1 MQRLFFITICFL
13 YSASPTWCEDVP
25 AQVKRPIEKS
35 IQTRQKTQKAEDRWY
50 EEKTRLEAE
59 FKTLQEEQKRFV
71 ALKNELNKKVESS
84 TIRIETMEHRITEIS
99 RISQELI
106 PYLEQVYNRLAALV
120 ENDPPFLR
128 EERQNRIKNLRKVL
142 DDDQVSASEKFRK
155 MTEALFV
162 EAEYGNTVE
171 VYQQRIVVDEKD
183 ILANIFRLGRLSLF
197 FQSLDQATTGYF
209 DPALSVWKTFP
220 KAFNREINKAIE
232 MGGKRRSVD
241 LLTLPIGRIV
251 AQ

>member
-13 YSASPTWCEDVP
+13 YSASPAWCEDVP

-50 EEKTRLEAE
+50 EEKARLEAE
-59 FKTLQEEQKRFV
+59 FKTLQEEQKRLV
-71 ALKNELNKKVESS
+71 ALKNELNKKVASS
-84 TIRIETMEHRITEIS
+84 KIRIETMENRITEIS
-99 RISQELI
+99 RISEELI

-155 MTEALFV
+155 ITEALFV

-171 VYQQRIVVDEKD
+171 VYQERIVVNEKD

-197 FQSLDQATTGYF
+197 FQSLDQVTTGYF

-232 MGGKRRSVD
+232 MGAKRRSVD